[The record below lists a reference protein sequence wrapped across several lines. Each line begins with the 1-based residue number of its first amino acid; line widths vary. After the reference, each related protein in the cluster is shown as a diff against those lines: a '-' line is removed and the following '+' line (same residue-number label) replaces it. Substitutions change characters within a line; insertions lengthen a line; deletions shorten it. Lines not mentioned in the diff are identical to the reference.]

1 MNLLAQREARTA
13 PLSSPFL
20 NRRRAVKDKVSATT
34 PKGKKKKI
42 APTTDEVTYE
52 LAVRHVK
59 LASWRAKHR
68 AKSLMEVARND
79 LRSSGKSDLGG

>member
-20 NRRRAVKDKVSATT
+20 NRRRAVKDKVSATA

-42 APTTDEVTYE
+42 APTTDELTYD
-52 LAVRHVK
+52 LAV
-59 LASWRAKHR
+59 
-68 AKSLMEVARND
+68 EVIA
-79 LRSSGKSDLGG
+79 